1 MTTTTAIA
9 TSTPPSPGA
18 GCSDNVMFSISSNSY
33 PDGKLTCYNDK
44 GIEIENKKKNEKE
57 KEEKEEVKEKEEE
70 EKEEVLSPGTTCIFL
85 SSGHVNTGGFVIEMF
100 CQDSQWKVTLTQL

>member
-33 PDGKLTCYNDK
+33 PDGKLTCYDDK
-44 GIEIENKKKNEKE
+44 GIEIE
-57 KEEKEEVKEKEEE
+57 KEKEEE
-70 EKEEVLSPGTTCIFL
+70 EEEEEVLSPGTTCIFL
-85 SSGHVNTGGFVIEMF
+85 SSGHVNTGGFIIEMF

>member
-44 GIEIENKKKNEKE
+44 GIEIENKKEKEEKVEKE
-57 KEEKEEVKEKEEE
+57 KEE
-70 EKEEVLSPGTTCIFL
+70 EEVLSPGTTCIFL
-85 SSGHVNTGGFVIEMF
+85 SSGHVNTGGFIIEMF

>member
-9 TSTPPSPGA
+9 TTTPPSPGA
-18 GCSDNVMFSISSNSY
+18 GCSDTVMFSISFNSY

-44 GIEIENKKKNEKE
+44 GIEIENEKEEE
-57 KEEKEEVKEKEEE
+57 KEEKE

-85 SSGHVNTGGFVIEMF
+85 SSGHVNTGGFIIEMF